1 MVFAKMGKQPV
12 AVSFADQPD
21 IFPEL
26 QGIDQSRQKIE
37 GCTGPYEVKGDV
49 PDAVMMDDLVE
60 CVQKNMLA
68 FFFVEKAAYLDK
80 PNWLPFW
87 NGIRCPTPV
96 GLKRNAVEY
105 RVDLI
110 ARPGNDIVINGG

>member
-26 QGIDQSRQKIE
+26 QGIDQSRQKIA
-37 GCTGPYEVKGDV
+37 GCTGTYEVKGDV
-49 PDAVMMDDLVE
+49 PDAVMMNDLVE

-68 FFFVEKAAYLDK
+68 FFSWKRRLTLDK
-80 PNWLPFW
+80 PDWLPLLEW
-87 NGIRCPTPV
+87 HTMSGV
-96 GLKRNAVEY
+96 GRT
-105 RVDLI
+105 
-110 ARPGNDIVINGG
+110 